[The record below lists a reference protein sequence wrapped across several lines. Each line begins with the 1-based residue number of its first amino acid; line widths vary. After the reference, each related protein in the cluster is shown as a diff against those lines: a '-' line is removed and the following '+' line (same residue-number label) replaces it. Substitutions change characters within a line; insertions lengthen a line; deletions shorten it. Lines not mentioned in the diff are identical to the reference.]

1 MNKLGKSLILLTT
14 ILFIIIVATN
24 FSTVFAFKVRED
36 LNAIEQLEFRADEI
50 YIPQTQVTLAE
61 IINQLPNKDAWSSFA
76 AQQKTGI
83 FYFDPRSGRPVS
95 FIYPYPIIPGTGE
108 NNHIRLNDLSN
119 QLGYEVKEVNREV
132 VKDLLLQHL
141 RKFNNL
147 IRINLNEIGEIRI
160 DQIAE
165 PLWHAHF
172 RRQVNGIPVKDSTIA
187 FTINHGNLVLWGLE
201 SWGDVN
207 INTNPTISKETAIDI
222 AFRHIGG
229 KLATD
234 TITKR
239 PHLEIIPINSEWDGA
254 VGKGYNYALVWVFN
268 FKREGFNNDW
278 EFVVDAHSGKLLSFL
293 DKNMYAVKKIV
304 GAIYPV
310 SDDECCPSGCAA
322 TGTPAP
328 YINTGFASPN
338 DYTDYGGMY
347 NYTSGTAV
355 TTLDGRYVVMGT
367 DSCGTISES
376 SSTGDIDLGGTNG
389 QHDCTVPSGHSAGD
403 TFSSRCC
410 AIEVTHLNR
419 EVASWLGLSWLN
431 GAITCNV
438 NINATCNAYYS
449 GNTINFYRSGG
460 GCRNTGEIAAVFD
473 HEWGHAV
480 DYNDTSGGSSPNE
493 SICDISGGIRL
504 HTSCIGRGFF
514 WTLSRGCGQWTNCPS
529 NPGTSYGYNCNGYA
543 SASECCLECT
553 GIREIDYMKHA
564 DTDPDT
570 IQNFTCS
577 ICSTSGS
584 YFGPCGREAHCEGV
598 PPAMVGWDLVA
609 RDLQS
614 APFNLDK
621 QSAFLIGEKII
632 WQGHNNVTNWYTC
645 TCPST
650 VNACAST
657 NAHPN
662 WLAAEDDDG
671 NINNGTPHA
680 SAIYAAMNRHGIACT
695 TLSQTNSG
703 CAGGPTT
710 AATLTATPQNNSV
723 ALSWTSVPG
732 AANYYVWRTEGVM
745 GCDFGKVKIA
755 TVSTTSYTDSQAPN
769 GRTYYYTV
777 QAVGSNVNCLGP
789 LSNCVSA
796 TPAPCTSCAAYL
808 PGSATVQSITGG
820 DSDNFM
826 DNCESATIRV
836 TIQNIGTGVAQNT
849 QVTITPV
856 SSFLAVTTPMPINV
870 GNIPIGGTVDTTF
883 NVDIGKSANKA
894 TCQQTGTYNISVQA
908 TGQSPAAQDTFG
920 FTHEID
926 ITTGNLNWPFEGSL
940 DGWTV
945 EQGTWALS
953 TARVNPGGSTQSLH
967 SSQSINLNCDIMLS
981 PEITATSSTVLHTP
995 NWYDIEPQSA
1005 GYWYDRANVWVVQG
1019 TTETVI
1025 SPSSGKPYASGT
1037 FYDWTS
1043 YCNQGSDKPG
1053 WSGSGTTWGD
1063 SVFNLGSYAGQT
1075 FRLRI
1080 KYMTDD
1086 LTANEGVYLDDM
1098 YITNVSYQGCDTQSD
1113 QCAGATPPGRVL
1125 NNLTVA
1131 KSGTNLILT
1140 WQAVGGT
1147 CTVTGYE
1154 LYRGTLNPTGSFAY
1168 NHDDLNCN
1176 ISTTNTTISQDTG
1189 SYYYLIV
1196 PKNTTNEGSYGL
1208 NSSGGQIPQATTTP
1222 CASQNTDPC

>member
-1 MNKLGKSLILLTT
+1 MNNSTKCLIKGFVAISIVL
-14 ILFIIIVATN
+14 LFIGFAN
-24 FSTVFAFKVRED
+24 AFKVRED

-796 TPAPCTSCAAYL
+796 TPAPGPHASYQSDTRTDTCSSGGPGNNNGIIDPGETVSTTITIVNDGSGGLTNISGTLSTATSGVTIINNSSTYPNISSPGGTANSNSAYSYSVNPSFTCGADINFDLNLTYTEGSNATNFTHKVGQMVTTTIFTETWESGLTNWTTSGLWHLTTEAAQNCFPEPYPSSVTVAYYGQDSTCTYDTGAATSGNLDRTAAISGIASNSQLTFQFVNGNEGLSSYDISYVYVSPDGTTWTQVWTWAGTQQPTWAQAGPISL
-808 PGSATVQSITGG
+808 SSWAGQSIYLRFRFNSVDGTYNNYLGWAV
-820 DSDNFM
+820 DN
-826 DNCESATIRV
+826 I
-836 TIQNIGTGVAQNT
+836 NISGTSWQC
-849 QVTITPV
+849 
-856 SSFLAVTTPMPINV
+856 NV
-870 GNIPIGGTVDTTF
+870 
-883 NVDIGKSANKA
+883 
-894 TCQQTGTYNISVQA
+894 CQQTSN
-908 TGQSPAAQDTFG
+908 
-920 FTHEID
+920 
-926 ITTGNLNWPFEGSL
+926 
-940 DGWTV
+940 
-945 EQGTWALS
+945 
-953 TARVNPGGSTQSLH
+953 
-967 SSQSINLNCDIMLS
+967 
-981 PEITATSSTVLHTP
+981 
-995 NWYDIEPQSA
+995 
-1005 GYWYDRANVWVVQG
+1005 
-1019 TTETVI
+1019 
-1025 SPSSGKPYASGT
+1025 
-1037 FYDWTS
+1037 
-1043 YCNQGSDKPG
+1043 
-1053 WSGSGTTWGD
+1053 
-1063 SVFNLGSYAGQT
+1063 
-1075 FRLRI
+1075 
-1080 KYMTDD
+1080 
-1086 LTANEGVYLDDM
+1086 
-1098 YITNVSYQGCDTQSD
+1098 
-1113 QCAGATPPGRVL
+1113 PPGRVL

-1131 KSGTNLILT
+1131 KSGSDLVLN
-1140 WQAVGGT
+1140 WQAPGGECDT
-1147 CTVTGYE
+1147 TVKYS
-1154 LYRGTLNPTGSFAY
+1154 LYRGTLNPAGSFSY
-1168 NHDDLNCN
+1168 NHASQNCN
-1176 ISTTNTTISQDTG
+1176 ITSTSTTIAQGTD

-1196 PKNTTNEGSYGL
+1196 HQDASNNEGSYGL
-1208 NSSGGQIPQATTTP
+1208 TSGGSQIPQGSSP
-1222 CASQNTDPC
+1222 CGSQNTTACN